1 MPNSKDKGSRFERW
15 CANRLRDEFPQVATA
30 RLMSKD
36 ADDRGVDLV
45 GTGNFAFQ
53 CKHYAKRTPNDWDV
67 LDHMQTKDKKVIIKK
82 IDRKEPLVVMRLEDF
97 IEIII
102 HYP

>member
-15 CANRLRDEFPQVATA
+15 CATELRPFFPNVATA

-45 GTGNFAFQ
+45 RTGDFAFQ
-53 CKHYAKRTPNDWDV
+53 CKHYAKRTPNDWEV
-67 LDHMQTKDKKVIIKK
+67 LEKMDTKDMKAIIKK
-82 IDRKEPLVVMRLEDF
+82 IDRKEALIVMRFEDF
-97 IEIII
+97 KKCLKE
-102 HYP
+102 YP